1 MRALRVSKTKNCPKA
16 FPFGQNV
23 RQDRIILSVD
33 TASEKYKLLSKKRR
47 EYFVYSRAFL
57 QRRWR
62 AAHRAAARRFG
73 AQPTLCGGSWRG
85 DPPERCLSPKGGNCV
100 MLPYSSFFFCQI
112 LEWKRR
118 PNSTAL
124 KPQSTKIA
132 IQMLTTPRP
141 KPRTKTKLSPTRK
154 TSIDATLMT
163 MG

>member
-1 MRALRVSKTKNCPKA
+1 MTRNSKCRYGERGMP
-16 FPFGQNV
+16 
-23 RQDRIILSVD
+23 
-33 TASEKYKLLSKKRR
+33 
-47 EYFVYSRAFL
+47 
-57 QRRWR
+57 
-62 AAHRAAARRFG
+62 AAK
-73 AQPTLCGGSWRG
+73 QKSTENTLCILEHFCNADGVPQ
-85 DPPERCLSPKGGNCV
+85 PPERCLSPKGGNCV